1 MLRELWNEVRYRVR
15 ALTRRAAAERS
26 LRAEID
32 DHIAREAEALER
44 AGLSPAEARRRARLA
59 FGALEQIKDESRD
72 AWGTTLVTSAI
83 QDVRYGARQLRRHPT
98 FAASGI
104 LILGLGIAATTVI
117 FSIAH
122 SVLFRALPYE
132 QSDRLVTLGSSLRPN
147 GFQSAY
153 AGLADY
159 FDWRQRQDVFEDL
172 GLTRPVANYNLTGSG
187 EPERL
192 QGARTTASV
201 FSTLRARPLL
211 GRTYSEAEQLD
222 PARASRVAE
231 LSYGLWQRRFGSD
244 AAIVGRTILLNSTP
258 TEVIGVMGPEFQY
271 PDRTFELWTPLYVP
285 PGAMTGRT
293 DISYLS
299 VARLKAGV
307 TLEAARAHMRVV
319 AANLE
324 REFPRTNTGV
334 RVFVD
339 PMLDSMTGPVRR
351 PLFVLVAAVGVLF
364 LAGCVNLTNLVIA
377 RAANRAQELSL
388 RASLGATRSRLA
400 RQFFA
405 EALPL
410 AGMGAVLGIVGAQFL
425 LRLLVPLLPAT
436 MPRISEIGVHGPV
449 LGAAVLLSAVAALGI
464 ALAPAMQVRS
474 NVARGPASRGRVR
487 DLLIVTEISCTVLL
501 LVTAG
506 LLIKSFWQLR
516 ATDPGFRPA
525 GVLSLHLAVNRSKHG
540 DDLGVARYL
549 GRLIERVRGVPGVD
563 AVGIVNRLPLGG
575 QVQAGPIQIDGY
587 DARVQTDWRSASADY
602 FRALDIPIL
611 AGRTFHTHD
620 SANRPPEGLIDVE
633 LARQV
638 FGSDNPIGKRFRI
651 DAPDSPWVEIV
662 GIVGHIRHDGLDRD
676 SRPQVYWPYDQR
688 TQDRMAMV
696 VKATV
701 DPASLVSA
709 VRAAVYEID
718 PEQPLYD
725 VRPMTT
731 VVEGTLR
738 GEWLTTV
745 MVGAFGLMA
754 LTLAGAGLYGVI
766 AYLTT
771 ERRLEFGIRLALGA
785 TTSDVLA
792 LVLKQGLGRALA
804 GLALGLALAAAATRA
819 LGSMLHGV
827 SAWDPLIYT
836 TVSGLLIVVVLAASL
851 VPAWGASRLDPRSAI
866 QQGCTRARPRC
877 GHYSI
882 G

>member
-1 MLRELWNEVRYRVR
+1 MLRELWNDVRYRVR
-15 ALTRRAAAERS
+15 ALTRRAAAEHS

-32 DHIAREAEALER
+32 DHIARESEALER
-44 AGLSPAEARRRARLA
+44 SGLSPAEARRRARLA
-59 FGALEQIKDESRD
+59 FGALEHIKDDSRN
-72 AWGTTLVTSAI
+72 AWVTTVVTSAI

-98 FAASGI
+98 FALSGI

-122 SVLFRALPYE
+122 SVLVRALPYE
-132 QSDRLVTLGSSLRPN
+132 ESDRLVTLGSSLRPA

-153 AGLADY
+153 AGIADY

-192 QGARTTASV
+192 QGARTTASL

-211 GRTYSEAEQLD
+211 GRTYTEAEQLD
-222 PARASRVAE
+222 PARASRVAV
-231 LSYGLWQRRFGSD
+231 LSHALWQRRFGTD
-244 AAIVGRTILLNSTP
+244 RAIVGQTIVLNGTP
-258 TEVIGVMGPEFQY
+258 VEVIGVMGPEFQY

-285 PGAMTGRT
+285 PGALTGRT
-293 DISYLS
+293 DMSYLG
-299 VARLKAGV
+299 VARLKTGV
-307 TLEAARAHMRVV
+307 TLEKARAHMRVV

-324 REFPRTNTGV
+324 REYPRTNTGV
-334 RVFVD
+334 GVFVD
-339 PMLDSMTGPVRR
+339 PMLDSITGTVRR
-351 PLFVLVAAVGVLF
+351 ALFVLVAAVGVLF

-377 RAANRAQELSL
+377 RTACRSQELSL

-405 EALPL
+405 EAVPL
-410 AGMGAVLGIVGAQFL
+410 AAMGAFVGVVGAHWL

-436 MPRISEIGVHGPV
+436 MPRVGEIGVHGPV
-449 LGAAVLLSAVAALGI
+449 LGLAVLLSAIATLGV

-474 NVARGPASRGRVR
+474 KVARGPASRGRVR
-487 DLLIVTEISCTVLL
+487 DLLIVTEIAS
-501 LVTAG
+501 AG
-506 LLIKSFWQLR
+506 LLVRSFWHLR

-525 GVLSLHLAVNRSKHG
+525 GVLSLHLAVNRTKYG
-540 DDLGVARYL
+540 DDPGVARYL
-549 GRLIERVRGVPGVD
+549 GRLVERVRAVPGID
-563 AVGIVNRLPLGG
+563 EVGIVNRLPLGG
-575 QVQAGPIQIDGY
+575 QVQGGPIKIDGY
-587 DARVQTDWRSASADY
+587 DAPVQADWRTASAGY
-602 FRALDIPIL
+602 FGAMNIPIL
-611 AGRTFHTHD
+611 AGRTFHAHD

-638 FGSDNPIGKRFRI
+638 FGNEHPIGKRFRI
-651 DAPDSPWVEIV
+651 DYPNAPWVEIV

-701 DPASLVSA
+701 DSSSLISA

-718 PEQPLYD
+718 PDQPLYD
-725 VRPMTT
+725 VRPMTS

-745 MVGAFGLMA
+745 MIGAFGLMA

-766 AYLTT
+766 SYLTAQ
-771 ERRLEFGIRLALGA
+771 RRREFGIRLALGA

-792 LVLKQGLGRALA
+792 LVLKQALGRAVA
-804 GLALGLALAAAATRA
+804 GLLLGLVLATIATRA
-819 LGSMLHGV
+819 LGSLLHGV
-827 SAWDPLIYT
+827 GAWDPLIYA
-836 TVSGLLIVVVLAASL
+836 TVSGLLIIVVVAASF
-851 VPAWGASRLDPRSAI
+851 VPAWGASRLDPRTAI
-866 QQGCTRARPRC
+866 QQD
-877 GHYSI
+877 
-882 G
+882 

>member
-1 MLRELWNEVRYRVR
+1 MLHELWNDVRYRVR
-15 ALTRRAAAERS
+15 ALTRGAAADQS

-32 DHIAREAEALER
+32 DHIAREAETLER
-44 AGLSPAEARRRARLA
+44 AGLSAAEARRRARLA
-59 FGALEQIKDESRD
+59 FGSLEHVKDESRD
-72 AWGTTLVTSAI
+72 AWGTTLITSAI
-83 QDVRYGARQLRRHPT
+83 QDARYGARQLRRHPT

-122 SVLFRALPYE
+122 TVLVRALPYE
-132 QSDRLVTLGSSLRPN
+132 ESDRLVTVGSSLRPA

-153 AGLADY
+153 AGIADY

-192 QGARTTASV
+192 QGARTTASL

-222 PARASRVAE
+222 PARASRVAV
-231 LSYGLWQRRFGSD
+231 LSHALWQRRFGSD
-244 AAIVGRTILLNSTP
+244 RAIVGQTILLNGTP

-285 PGAMTGRT
+285 PSALTGRT
-293 DISYLS
+293 DISYLG

-324 REFPRTNTGV
+324 REYPQTYTGV
-334 RVFVD
+334 GVFVD
-339 PMLDSMTGPVRR
+339 PMLDSMTGSVRR
-351 PLFVLVAAVGVLF
+351 ALFLLVAAVGVLF
-364 LAGCVNLTNLVIA
+364 LAVCVNLTNLVIA
-377 RAANRAQELSL
+377 RAANRAPELSL

-410 AGMGAVLGIVGAQFL
+410 AAMGGALGVAGAHWL

-436 MPRISEIGVHGPV
+436 MPRIGEIGVHGPM
-449 LGAAVLLSAVAALGI
+449 LGVAVLLSAVATLGV

-487 DLLIVTEISCTVLL
+487 DLLIVAEIACTVLL

-525 GVLSLHLAVNRSKHG
+525 GVLSLHLAINRTKHG
-540 DDLGVARYL
+540 DDPGVARYL
-549 GRLIERVRGVPGVD
+549 GRLIERVGAVPGVD

-575 QVQAGPIQIDGY
+575 QVQSGPIRIDGH
-587 DARVQTDWRSASADY
+587 DTSVQTDWRTVSADY
-602 FRALDIPIL
+602 FRAMDIPIL
-611 AGRTFHTHD
+611 SGRTFLSHD
-620 SANRPPEGLIDVE
+620 SSTRPPEGLIDVE

-638 FGSDNPIGKRFRI
+638 FGAERPIGKRFRI
-651 DAPDSPWVEIV
+651 DATDMPWVEIV
-662 GIVGHIRHDGLDRD
+662 GVVGHIRHDGLDRD
-676 SRPQVYWPYDQR
+676 SRPQV
-688 TQDRMAMV
+688 
-696 VKATV
+696 
-701 DPASLVSA
+701 
-709 VRAAVYEID
+709 
-718 PEQPLYD
+718 
-725 VRPMTT
+725 
-731 VVEGTLR
+731 
-738 GEWLTTV
+738 
-745 MVGAFGLMA
+745 
-754 LTLAGAGLYGVI
+754 
-766 AYLTT
+766 
-771 ERRLEFGIRLALGA
+771 
-785 TTSDVLA
+785 
-792 LVLKQGLGRALA
+792 
-804 GLALGLALAAAATRA
+804 
-819 LGSMLHGV
+819 
-827 SAWDPLIYT
+827 
-836 TVSGLLIVVVLAASL
+836 
-851 VPAWGASRLDPRSAI
+851 
-866 QQGCTRARPRC
+866 
-877 GHYSI
+877 
-882 G
+882 